1 MKYKTFRALMITGAG
16 VLAIGAVAGTYAACS
31 GKSDSTASA
40 TKTSAPP
47 AHAPAPSTRAT
58 VPPRAASTES
68 APPATSAA
76 SSDASA
82 LRPMDQK
89 ILEKL
94 RAGFSGDKVKDVFK
108 SEPFKVNLY
117 KEEGKV
123 RAKVDLDR
131 DEKFDEKWDFDTE
144 GGKEKVKRRVS
155 TQDDESY
162 DREYRLEEGRWV
174 EKKS

>member
-1 MKYKTFRALMITGAG
+1 
-16 VLAIGAVAGTYAACS
+16 
-31 GKSDSTASA
+31 
-40 TKTSAPP
+40 
-47 AHAPAPSTRAT
+47 
-58 VPPRAASTES
+58 
-68 APPATSAA
+68 
-76 SSDASA
+76 
-82 LRPMDQK
+82 MDQK